1 MPGAPLPGTLPDPDP
16 APSGSSGQ
24 DTDYVI
30 PAGNLALLAN
40 GTKSSLLAVSN
51 LGSAITSR
59 INSTLDL
66 IEALTGFE
74 AFVIDAISLN
84 NLSNTQLSSEL
95 VVSNTADS
103 DFVRI
108 VILLGEITPT
118 GTPTIV
124 VTNNTVGYEIPV
136 PITTSEKRLVFDNIP
151 AVFVSS
157 FYVQNNTGVTLAS
170 WGNSIIVI
178 PL

>member
-1 MPGAPLPGTLPDPDP
+1 MPLPPGPGTFPEPDP
-16 APSGSSGQ
+16 APPGSSGI
-24 DTDYVI
+24 DAEYVI
-30 PAGNLALLAN
+30 TTQNLNLLADS
-40 GTKSSLLAVSN
+40 TKSSLLAVSN

-66 IEALTGFE
+66 IDVLTAFE
-74 AFVIDAISLN
+74 AFVIDATSLN
-84 NLSNTQLSSEL
+84 NLANGQASSEL
-95 VVSNTADS
+95 NVSNVADS

-108 VILLGEITPT
+108 VMLLGEITPT
-118 GTPTIV
+118 GSPTIV
-124 VTNNTVGYEIPV
+124 VTNNTLGYEVTIPV
-136 PITTSEKRLVFDNIP
+136 TTGEKRLVFDNIP
-151 AVFVSS
+151 SSFVSS

>member
-1 MPGAPLPGTLPDPDP
+1 MPGAPFPGEQPEPDP
-16 APSGSSGQ
+16 APDGSLGG
-24 DTDYVI
+24 DADYVI
-30 PAGNLALLAN
+30 TTGNLALLAN

-74 AFVIDAISLN
+74 TFVIDASSLN
-84 NLSNTQLSSEL
+84 DLANTQLSDDL
-95 VVSNTADS
+95 IVSNVGDS
-103 DFVRI
+103 DFVRL
-108 VILLGEITPT
+108 VILLGEITPI

-124 VTNNTVGYEIPV
+124 LTNDTVGYELSV
-136 PITTSEKRLVFDNIP
+136 PTTTSEKRLVFDNIP
-151 AVFVSS
+151 SSFVSS

>member
-1 MPGAPLPGTLPDPDP
+1 M
-16 APSGSSGQ
+16 
-24 DTDYVI
+24 
-30 PAGNLALLAN
+30 
-40 GTKSSLLAVSN
+40 SN

-74 AFVIDAISLN
+74 TFVIDASSLN
-84 NLSNTQLSSEL
+84 DLVNTQLSDEL
-95 VVSNTADS
+95 VVSNVGDS
-103 DFVRI
+103 DFVRV

-118 GTPTIV
+118 GAPTIV
-124 VTNNTVGYEIPV
+124 LTNDTVGYELSV
-136 PITTSEKRLVFDNIP
+136 LTTTSEKRLVFDNIP
-151 AVFVSS
+151 SSFVSS

>member
-1 MPGAPLPGTLPDPDP
+1 MPGALLPGTLPDPDP
-16 APSGSSGQ
+16 APAGSSGQ

-30 PAGNLALLAN
+30 PSENLALLAN
-40 GTKSSLLAVSN
+40 STKSSLLAVSN

-66 IEALTGFE
+66 IETLTGFE
-74 AFVIDAISLN
+74 AFVIDATSLN

-95 VVSNTADS
+95 VVPNTADS

-108 VILLGEITPT
+108 IILLGEITPIS
-118 GTPTIV
+118 TPTIV
-124 VTNNTVGYEIPV
+124 VTNNTVGYELAV

-151 AVFVSS
+151 AAFASS